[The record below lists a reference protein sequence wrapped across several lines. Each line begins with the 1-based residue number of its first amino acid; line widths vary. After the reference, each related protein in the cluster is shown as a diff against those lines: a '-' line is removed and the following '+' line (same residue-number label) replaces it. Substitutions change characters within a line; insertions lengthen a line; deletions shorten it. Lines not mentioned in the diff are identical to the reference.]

1 MTRRTKSI
9 PDVRGVKDPVARDAL
24 DAVKDVIEG
33 VTGRTI
39 SKVEPLA
46 IPSTATAIEISIIR
60 KLNEVI
66 DRLQF

>member
-9 PDVRGVKDPVARDAL
+9 PDVRAVQDPVARDAL

-39 SKVEPLA
+39 AKIDPLA
-46 IPSTATAIEISIIR
+46 IPSTATAIEISIIG

-66 DRLQF
+66 NRLQF